1 MTLSRRTFL
10 KVGCGATLAVM
21 VGLPGLNLQPAY
33 AHSAKQGKLLATTL
47 KSTICPYCSVGCGA
61 IMHSRQ
67 ENGRLRIV
75 NIEGD
80 PDHPIN
86 RGALCS
92 KGSAMFQIHDD
103 PGDRRLKY
111 VEYRAPGSDRWER
124 KSWDWAL
131 SEIAE
136 RVRRTR
142 EATFLPRNA
151 AGQTVNRTTGIA
163 CLGGAALDNEEC
175 YALSKLMRS
184 LGLVYL
190 EHQARI

>member
-1 MTLSRRTFL
+1 MILSRRTFL
-10 KVGCGATLAVM
+10 KVGCGATLAVLA
-21 VGLPGLNLQPAY
+21 GLPGLDLKA
-33 AHSAKQGKLLATTL
+33 AHAHGARQGKLRATTL
-47 KSTICPYCSVGCGA
+47 AATICPYCSVGCGA

-67 ENGRLRIV
+67 EDGRLRIV

-92 KGSAMFQIHDD
+92 KGNAMFQVHDD
-103 PGDRRLKY
+103 PEGRRLQH

-124 KSWDWAL
+124 KSWDWAMQK
-131 SEIAE
+131 IAE
-136 RVRRTR
+136 RVQRTR
-142 EATFLPRNA
+142 EATFMAKNA
-151 AGQTVNRTTGIA
+151 AGQTVNRTPGIA
-163 CLGGAALDNEEC
+163 CLGGAALDNEEA
-175 YALSKLMRS
+175 YALSKVMRS